1 MALLVN
7 SKYNRGT
14 LENLFDITAYQL
26 NRAPLSELSNQSGM
40 FLAGECPCTRPKNAS
55 AELNFLKSLGVKN
68 IFSLIT
74 ETDKQQLGVK
84 NLFSNFGEFGF
95 SVTHFPIRDRSIP
108 NFETHERLRLM
119 LLKMQSCLTTNTVF
133 YLHCQA
139 GLGRTGLVT
148 ALFLRQ
154 IGISPTNAIEIVR
167 LRRPGSIET
176 MEQEN
181 FVRNF
186 RI

>member
-1 MALLVN
+1 M
-7 SKYNRGT
+7 
-14 LENLFDITAYQL
+14 ENQFDITAYHL
-26 NRAPLSELSNQSGM
+26 NRAPLSDLSNQSGM

-55 AELNFLKSLGVKN
+55 AELNFLKSFGVKN

-74 ETDKQQLGVK
+74 EIDKQQLRVK

-95 SVTHFPIRDRSIP
+95 SVTHFPITDRSIP
-108 NFETHERLRLM
+108 DFDSHERLRLM

-154 IGISPTNAIEIVR
+154 VGVSPNNAIEFVR

-176 MEQEN
+176 TEQEN
-181 FVRNF
+181 FVHNF